1 MPARRLA
8 ERIGAG
14 PNHTAGI
21 ISLFGTPRSNNLNQ
35 ASG

>member
-1 MPARRLA
+1 MMPAGRLA

-14 PNHTAGI
+14 PNHTAAI
-21 ISLFGTPRSNNLNQ
+21 LLFGTPRSNNLNQ

>member
-1 MPARRLA
+1 MKPARRLA

-21 ISLFGTPRSNNLNQ
+21 LLFGTPRSTNLNQ
-35 ASG
+35 AW